1 MLTYQRSMLTT
12 GIFSLAVFCQHGNI
26 MDGELSGDK
35 MPDAGRNMIHI
46 GEKGAQKTHAP
57 YLQGNSQTIMIA
69 SAFSD
74 KFLVCL
80 IKMKIAS
87 QLKLIRLSGEPAIAF
102 SLFSGQKIDGHTSLP
117 ACRF

>member
-1 MLTYQRSMLTT
+1 MLTYQSGMLTT
-12 GIFSLAVFCQHGNI
+12 GIFSLTILCQHGDI
-26 MDGELSGDK
+26 VDGELSGDK

-57 YLQGNSQTIMIA
+57 YLQGNTQTIVIA

-80 IKMKIAS
+80 IKMKIS
-87 QLKLIRLSGEPAIAF
+87 GQLKLIRFTGEPAIAF
-102 SLFSGQKIDGHTSLP
+102 SLFSGQKIDGHIGLS
-117 ACRF
+117 A